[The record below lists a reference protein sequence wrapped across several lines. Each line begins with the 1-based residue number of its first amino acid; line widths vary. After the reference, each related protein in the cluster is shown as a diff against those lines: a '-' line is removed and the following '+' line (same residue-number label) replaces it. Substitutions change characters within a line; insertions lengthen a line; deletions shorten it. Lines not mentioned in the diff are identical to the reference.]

1 MRRLTLALAVGW
13 LAIPM
18 ALASSTQG
26 VAAVSHGA
34 FHPGSAL
41 AREADFESTNWS
53 GYADTGLT
61 YTQVKGTW
69 KVPTVKTQSG
79 SKYASDWVGIGGFQS
94 GDTTLIQAGTSEQIQ
109 GGVISYN
116 AWTEVLPFSEVP
128 IPGFTVHPGDSMTV
142 TVKKVA
148 GVNQWSI
155 TVKDTTESETFT
167 KGFTYASSQASAE
180 WIHEAPTVG
189 GSQSVLAL
197 TNNVI
202 FTAGTVNGSTKIASG
217 GSPASIQMVT
227 KGTLKPEATPSL
239 LSTKGDA
246 FAVADGA
253 RAPRPPAT

>member
-18 ALASSTQG
+18 ALASTTNG
-26 VAAVSHGA
+26 VAAVSHGV

-41 AREADFESTNWS
+41 AREADFQSTNWS

-61 YTQVKGTW
+61 YAQVKGTW

-79 SKYASDWVGIGGFQS
+79 NKFASDWVGIGGFS
-94 GDTTLIQAGTSEQIQ
+94 DGTLIQAGTSEQIQ

-116 AWTEVLPFSEVP
+116 AWTEIIPAPEVP
-128 IPGFTVHPGDSMTV
+128 ITGFTVHPGDSMTV
-142 TVKKVA
+142 TVQKVA
-148 GVNQWSI
+148 GPNQWSI
-155 TVKDTTESETFT
+155 TVKDTTESESFT

-189 GSQSVLAL
+189 GGQSVLAL
-197 TNNVI
+197 TNKVT
-202 FTAGTVNGSTKIASG
+202 FTAGTVNGSTNIASG
-217 GSPASIQMVT
+217 GTPNSIQMVT
-227 KGTLKPEATPSL
+227 AADKPEATPSL

-253 RAPRPPAT
+253 KAPKPPTS